1 MLEYFLNMPVIFEH
15 VIWVDEYII
24 QIDYDIDI
32 QEIRENIIYELLE
45 DYGSISKTEGH
56 YRPLK

>member
-1 MLEYFLNMPVIFEH
+1 MPVMFIY

-24 QIDYDIDI
+24 QIDHDINI
-32 QEIRENIIYELLE
+32 QKIREEVIYKLLKG
-45 DYGSISKTEGH
+45 DRSIDKTERH